1 MGRDT
6 ACAPEGHPDR
16 LVEEGCA
23 SPCRRAWRDIVE
35 ANQLARTKR
44 HTRSLLGEKVVFN
57 VPQIMKEFAHAIP
70 ACASKEG
77 MHHRVVVQTVDFPRA
92 TDLGGNRW
100 RRCSS
105 TNHGGNR
112 ESCSRGRGHGQSL
125 MEVQVEPR
133 LFVVFSFLGVPGS
146 QVVCA
151 HRLAKHVI
159 LRGLAL
165 LPTTVRPQ

>member
-1 MGRDT
+1 M
-6 ACAPEGHPDR
+6 
-16 LVEEGCA
+16 EE
-23 SPCRRAWRDIVE
+23 IV
-35 ANQLARTKR
+35 
-44 HTRSLLGEKVVFN
+44 KVV
-57 VPQIMKEFAHAIP
+57 H
-70 ACASKEG
+70 
-77 MHHRVVVQTVDFPRA
+77 VDVD
-92 TDLGGNRW
+92 T
-100 RRCSS
+100 
-105 TNHGGNR
+105 
-112 ESCSRGRGHGQSL
+112 GQSL